1 MYPFQMRSNGLIVNG
16 FRRKFEL
23 ERISISNSI
32 VCLISGIYF
41 TLEIYGVISYLL
53 VRMPIQEKLIYCAE
67 IEFMSGDVT

>member
-1 MYPFQMRSNGLIVNG
+1 MRSNGLIVNG